1 MPNRYLGFLSPVGSE
16 GHAVLDDVRGLEA
29 PSEARQ
35 AAADAAADQSLLG
48 AAEQN
53 QLENDIAEIERASA
67 ALCKAEPA
75 LESWTIPP
83 AGSMQKTPQPVWL
96 LIGVLW
102 LSTALVTLG
111 AVVVIAALV
120 G

>member
-1 MPNRYLGFLSPVGSE
+1 MPKRYLGFLSVGSE
-16 GHAVLDDVRGLEA
+16 GNAVLEDFRGFDAVRPDVARANTDD
-29 PSEARQ
+29 
-35 AAADAAADQSLLG
+35 ADDGGSLG
-48 AAEQN
+48 AADRD
-53 QLENDIAEIERASA
+53 QLEDDIAEIERASA

-83 AGSMQKTPQPVWL
+83 ARPMQKPRPIWL

-111 AVVVIAALV
+111 AVVAIAALV